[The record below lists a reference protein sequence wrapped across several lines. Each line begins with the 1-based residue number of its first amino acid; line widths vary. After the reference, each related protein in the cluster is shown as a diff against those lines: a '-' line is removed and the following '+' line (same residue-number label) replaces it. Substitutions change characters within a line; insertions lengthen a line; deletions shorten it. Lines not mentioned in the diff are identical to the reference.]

1 MKILPLEKQ
10 ALMLRRTGSHKS
22 NCPDISTKNLL
33 MSMVLTDLA
42 NLNQK
47 KITGDSK
54 VQNSFQIVTAL
65 KLKCALTK
73 HTTTLKKS
81 LPTFS

>member
-1 MKILPLEKQ
+1 
-10 ALMLRRTGSHKS
+10 
-22 NCPDISTKNLL
+22 

-47 KITGDSK
+47 KITGK
-54 VQNSFQIVTAL
+54 TLKYKKFQIVTAL

-73 HTTTLKKS
+73 HTTTLKEFANFQLGQYQRS
-81 LPTFS
+81 QTGHELIREERS